1 MIILGAFLT
10 FLLVPVALSQ
20 KSKCAPTC
28 SGVTE
33 SGTLVPDPSNC
44 LGYYTCVD
52 VFGDG
57 NFVLSSREVCPDGYF
72 FNTFQTPARCSLIS
86 DAHVDYCTGF
96 CNPCEIQCSVAG
108 TLRPD
113 PYDCRAYY
121 LCLSGGGHQKFE
133 CPGGS
138 DGAYFDFEAETCV
151 DYNDKCYQFCDK
163 CETYCVKPGNI
174 VDPYNCQG
182 FYVCDPPSMTHFDCP
197 NDGYFDA
204 DTQLCS
210 EVKVNST
217 CTSICHE

>member
-1 MIILGAFLT
+1 MFRFVVCSYFIILSL
-10 FLLVPVALSQ
+10 PVALSQ

-72 FNTFQTPARCSLIS
+72 FNTFQNPAHCSLIS

-113 PYDCRAYY
+113 PNSCTTYY
-121 LCLSGGGHQKFE
+121 LCLVGGGHQKFE
-133 CPGGS
+133 CDAGT
-138 DGAYFDFEAETCV
+138 YFDYIAETCISSTG
-151 DYNDKCYQFCDK
+151 NCYPYCDE
-163 CETYCVKPGNI
+163 CNPYCVEPGNI
-174 VDPYNCQG
+174 VDPYDCHS
-182 FYVCDPPSMTHFDCP
+182 FYSCDPPFITQFTCP
-197 NDGYFDA
+197 NGEVFNA
-204 DTQLCS
+204 DTGSCNAAECVIQCRP
-210 EVKVNST
+210 
-217 CTSICHE
+217 